1 MQLPNSM
8 KTINAL
14 LFSLITSIFLLQGC
28 AQGGSNCPGPSY
40 TFYHILP
47 QDKAFFLYKGY
58 DTISFTVRGSVT
70 YTLSFYGQGVDSVY
84 NSKGVNG
91 NYDCPE
97 NQIQYREVKQVKFK
111 SPNFTG
117 PLVYSIGVDIYDMV
131 TSSITISFKG
141 WDFNT
146 DIDFPPY
153 PNPGYIDSM
162 TVNNK
167 TYYQIVSVFHDSY
180 NHSDTLYYNKF
191 QGIIKMSFSDGQIWE
206 RMP

>member
-1 MQLPNSM
+1 M

-14 LFSLITSIFLLQGC
+14 LFSLIASIFLLLLGC
-28 AQGGSNCPGPSY
+28 AQGSGTSCPGPSVK
-40 TFYHILP
+40 FYYILP
-47 QDKAFFLYKGY
+47 QDKAFFLYKGN
-58 DTISFTVRGSVT
+58 DTISFTVRGSVSH
-70 YTLSFYGQGVDSVY
+70 TLSFYGQGTDSSY
-84 NSKGVNG
+84 SSKGVHDG
-91 NYDCPE
+91 YDCPD
-97 NQIQYREVKQVKFK
+97 NQIEYREMKQVKFK

-180 NHSDTLYYNKF
+180 NHSDTLYYNRF
-191 QGIIKMSFSDGQIWE
+191 QGIIKMAFSDGQIWE

>member
-1 MQLPNSM
+1 M

-14 LFSLITSIFLLQGC
+14 LFFLIIGTFILLLGC
-28 AQGGSNCPGPSY
+28 AQGSGTSCPGPSVK
-40 TFYHILP
+40 FYYILP
-47 QDKAFFLYKGY
+47 QEKAFFLYKGN
-58 DTISFTVRGSVT
+58 DTISFTVRGSVSHM
-70 YTLSFYGQGVDSVY
+70 LSFYGQGYDSSY
-84 NSKGVNG
+84 SSKGVHDG
-91 NYDCPE
+91 YYCPD
-97 NQIQYREVKQVKFK
+97 NQIEYREVKQVKFK

-162 TVNNK
+162 TVNNN
-167 TYYQIVSVFHDSY
+167 TYYQITRIFHDSY